1 MSHNE
6 LLLVDDDPELLELL
20 SMRLSAMGYR
30 IHCAESG
37 EQALRILSTE
47 KIHLVISDL
56 CMDGMDGLA
65 LFEAIQVERPG
76 LPVILLTAHGSIQE
90 AVTATQRG
98 VFGFLTKP
106 VDKRELLDV
115 VNRALSVQAPEPRAD
130 WAKEIIGGS
139 AAIRQLLD
147 QAQRVARSPINI
159 LIQGA
164 SGTGKELLARAL
176 HRASD
181 RSDQAFVAIN
191 CSAIP
196 AELLESELFGHVK
209 GAFSGAVR
217 DHEGLFVSADGGTV
231 FLDEIGDMPLAL
243 QAKLLRVL
251 QEKSLRPVGGTRDR
265 HIDVRVLSATHRD
278 LHEAITAGDFR
289 EDLFYRLNAV
299 VLTLPT
305 LAERPSD
312 IPLLAAHFL
321 KSAAERHGSEVKN
334 LSPSA
339 RATLINYPWP
349 GNIRQL
355 ANVIEQ
361 LVVLTPGPVIS
372 NAQLQAC
379 LPAASQ
385 GKPLPKL
392 AEARAEFEQ
401 HYLRQLLAN
410 TGGNMSQA
418 AKVAGRNRS
427 DFYKLVKKHGIDP
440 ERLREQARMESH

>member
-1 MSHNE
+1 MPNHH

-20 SMRLSAMGYR
+20 SMRLSALGYR
-30 IHCAESG
+30 IHCAENG
-37 EQALRILSTE
+37 QQALALLSE
-47 KIHLVISDL
+47 KNIQLVISDL
-56 CMDGMDGLA
+56 RMDGMDGLA
-65 LFEAIQVERPG
+65 LFEAIQSARPG
-76 LPVILLTAHGSIQE
+76 LPVVLLTAHGSIQE
-90 AVTATQRG
+90 AVAATQKG

-106 VDKRELLDV
+106 VDKGELLDA
-115 VNRALSVQAPEPRAD
+115 VNRALSVQTPEPRDD
-130 WAKEIIGGS
+130 WAEEIIGGS

-147 QAQRVARSPINI
+147 QARRVARSPINI

-176 HRASD
+176 HRASE
-181 RSDQAFVAIN
+181 RADQAFVAIN

-196 AELLESELFGHVK
+196 ADLLESELFGHVK
-209 GAFSGAVR
+209 GAFSGATR
-217 DHEGLFVSADGGTV
+217 DHEGLFASADGGTV

-251 QEKSLRPVGGTRDR
+251 QEKCLRPVGGTRDR
-265 HIDVRVLSATHRD
+265 QIDVRVLSATHRD
-278 LHEAITAGDFR
+278 LDEAIACGDFR
-289 EDLFYRLNAV
+289 EDLYYRLNAV
-299 VLTLPT
+299 VLTLPS
-305 LAERPSD
+305 LSERPSD

-321 KSAAERHGSEVKN
+321 KVAAERHGCAEKN

-339 RATLINYPWP
+339 RAALINYPWP

-355 ANVIEQ
+355 ANIIEQ
-361 LVVLTPGPVIS
+361 LVVLSPGSVIS
-372 NAQLQAC
+372 KAQLQAC
-379 LPAASQ
+379 LPDTAQ
-385 GKPLPKL
+385 DKPLPKL
-392 AEARAEFEQ
+392 ADARRDFEQ

-440 ERLREQARMESH
+440 EHLREQARLESR

>member
-181 RSDQAFVAIN
+181 RADQAFVAIN

>member
-1 MSHNE
+1 
-6 LLLVDDDPELLELL
+6 
-20 SMRLSAMGYR
+20 
-30 IHCAESG
+30 
-37 EQALRILSTE
+37 
-47 KIHLVISDL
+47 
-56 CMDGMDGLA
+56 LA

-181 RSDQAFVAIN
+181 RADQAFVAIN

-196 AELLESELFGHVK
+196 AELLESEIFGHVK